1 MIAIEPTIDT
11 EDCGTYRMITNNKEY
26 DTTFNKLREPQTCLM
41 KEKNKNPSMI
51 SSHRIFGKYI
61 EVIGS
66 QLTSIPTNDLVEQL
80 ESQVKNQMTLTQP
93 KKQNRPNTPKSV
105 WDITIPLN
113 ISMPTASSPMSATP
127 KTYKSVAQN
136 ANQSQT
142 AAHTVQQQ
150 PQQPQQQQ
158 QRQQQ
163 QQQQQQQQS
172 LWRRGY
178 LVLVKR

>member
-1 MIAIEPTIDT
+1 
-11 EDCGTYRMITNNKEY
+11 
-26 DTTFNKLREPQTCLM
+26 
-41 KEKNKNPSMI
+41 
-51 SSHRIFGKYI
+51 
-61 EVIGS
+61 
-66 QLTSIPTNDLVEQL
+66 
-80 ESQVKNQMTLTQP
+80 
-93 KKQNRPNTPKSV
+93 
-105 WDITIPLN
+105 
-113 ISMPTASSPMSATP
+113 MSATP